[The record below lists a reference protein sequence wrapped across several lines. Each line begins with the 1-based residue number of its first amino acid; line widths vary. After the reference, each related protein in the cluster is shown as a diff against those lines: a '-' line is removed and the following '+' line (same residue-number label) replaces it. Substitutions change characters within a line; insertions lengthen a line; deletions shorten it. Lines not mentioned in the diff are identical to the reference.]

1 MTAVDALLD
10 AESRC
15 DARVVRDI
23 LDGVRKHVH
32 AARAADRANGSAG
45 RPVVGAAVL
54 PEERTTTLRG
64 AERAQDAR

>member
-45 RPVVGAAVL
+45 RPVVGAEVL
-54 PEERTTTLRG
+54 PEEEDHDLALR
-64 AERAQDAR
+64 ERAQDAR